1 VALSLIRQDPSRPQ
15 SRELDQAI
23 GRAVR
28 FLRNAQ
34 LSDGSFLGTWGI
46 NFTYGSFLA
55 VRGLR
60 AAGVGPHEPI
70 LVRAAAWLAS
80 VQRAGRRLG

>member
-1 VALSLIRQDPSRPQ
+1 VALPLIRQDPSRPQ

-28 FLRNAQ
+28 FLCSAQ
-34 LSDGSFLGTWGI
+34 LSDGSFPGTWGV
-46 NFTYGSFLA
+46 NFTYGTFLA
-55 VRGLR
+55 VGGLR

-70 LVRAAAWLAS
+70 LVRAAAWLAP
-80 VQRAGRRLG
+80 VQRVGRRLG